1 MYRIGVDDNDSDCDN
16 NWYTIVFSFE
26 IFIVLSDGLR
36 LTGGRDQGKEQ
47 FPGQGQEV
55 HDVVSA
61 GWHLLLGLLSLFS
74 FLIVI

>member
-1 MYRIGVDDNDSDCDN
+1 MIVIVIIIDILH
-16 NWYTIVFSFE
+16 IVFSFE

-61 GWHLLLGLLSLFS
+61 GRHLLLGLLTILS
-74 FLIVI
+74 FLVII